1 MNWLDLLASIL
12 GITCV
17 VLAGRNSK
25 YNFWVG
31 YLYTTALF
39 ALFWQNNLVAS
50 LMLQPV
56 SLGINIMG
64 HYRWTH
70 PKDDEKSSQDSK
82 ALKVTMLSWPE
93 RILCIFAV
101 FIIAFAWGWLLDRL
115 FPADPHPYL
124 DSCVTV
130 LILMAQ
136 FLSAQKKWDCWVA
149 WLIVNVTQMALH
161 LSVGNFFMPIV
172 CGLYLINGII
182 SLLNWG
188 KLYKKNAY
196 FQILMAEND
205 ILLDIRGLHASIG
218 DKEILKGIDLTI
230 RKGEVHAVMGP
241 NGAGKSTLSA
251 VLVGRPDYTV
261 TEGSVTFLGRDLL
274 AMSPEERSWAGIFL
288 SFQSPIEIPGV
299 SITNFMKAAVN
310 ARRKAQGL
318 EDLKPA
324 EFIKMMK
331 EKMAMVQMKGEFAK
345 REVNV
350 GFSGGE
356 KKRNEIFQ
364 MAMLDPMLSIL
375 DETDS
380 GLDVD
385 ALRIVAEGVNKLRTP
400 EKSAIVITH
409 YQRLL
414 EYIVPD
420 VVHVLKAGRIVK
432 TGGRELVDIIDR
444 NGYDAF

>member
-1 MNWLDLLASIL
+1 MNWLDLVASIL

-70 PKDDEKSSQDSK
+70 PKEDEKSSQDSK
-82 ALKVTMLSWPE
+82 ALKVSMLSWPE
-93 RILCIFAV
+93 RILCIVAV
-101 FIIAFAWGWLLDRL
+101 FVIAFAWGWLLDRL

-172 CGLYLINGII
+172 CGLYLINGIV

-188 KLYKKNAY
+188 KLYEKNA
-196 FQILMAEND
+196 
-205 ILLDIRGLHASIG
+205 
-218 DKEILKGIDLTI
+218 
-230 RKGEVHAVMGP
+230 
-241 NGAGKSTLSA
+241 
-251 VLVGRPDYTV
+251 
-261 TEGSVTFLGRDLL
+261 
-274 AMSPEERSWAGIFL
+274 
-288 SFQSPIEIPGV
+288 
-299 SITNFMKAAVN
+299 
-310 ARRKAQGL
+310 
-318 EDLKPA
+318 
-324 EFIKMMK
+324 
-331 EKMAMVQMKGEFAK
+331 
-345 REVNV
+345 
-350 GFSGGE
+350 
-356 KKRNEIFQ
+356 
-364 MAMLDPMLSIL
+364 
-375 DETDS
+375 
-380 GLDVD
+380 
-385 ALRIVAEGVNKLRTP
+385 
-400 EKSAIVITH
+400 
-409 YQRLL
+409 
-414 EYIVPD
+414 
-420 VVHVLKAGRIVK
+420 
-432 TGGRELVDIIDR
+432 
-444 NGYDAF
+444 

>member
-188 KLYKKNAY
+188 KLYKKNA
-196 FQILMAEND
+196 
-205 ILLDIRGLHASIG
+205 
-218 DKEILKGIDLTI
+218 
-230 RKGEVHAVMGP
+230 
-241 NGAGKSTLSA
+241 
-251 VLVGRPDYTV
+251 
-261 TEGSVTFLGRDLL
+261 
-274 AMSPEERSWAGIFL
+274 
-288 SFQSPIEIPGV
+288 
-299 SITNFMKAAVN
+299 
-310 ARRKAQGL
+310 
-318 EDLKPA
+318 
-324 EFIKMMK
+324 
-331 EKMAMVQMKGEFAK
+331 
-345 REVNV
+345 
-350 GFSGGE
+350 
-356 KKRNEIFQ
+356 
-364 MAMLDPMLSIL
+364 
-375 DETDS
+375 
-380 GLDVD
+380 
-385 ALRIVAEGVNKLRTP
+385 
-400 EKSAIVITH
+400 
-409 YQRLL
+409 
-414 EYIVPD
+414 
-420 VVHVLKAGRIVK
+420 
-432 TGGRELVDIIDR
+432 
-444 NGYDAF
+444 